1 MLLNEKKKKNILKKN
16 YNIDIEN
23 NDRKKS
29 LKENKLINSHD
40 LNLSKKN
47 KINHFFITCDSNK
60 NSSNDNLVVSRF
72 RKSNNNKIESSNENQ
87 ISPNKYQ
94 NLFLRANYLNSNLKS
109 NKIKKIKNE
118 EIKVKINKRNKEFDF
133 NDDIIKN
140 WGNKGELELMKQYLS
155 YESKSYSKK
164 KEIHSLK
171 NKSKNNVPM
180 ISNFDDLMKNY
191 ESKNNTNNKEDLKT
205 YSSFSKRSI
214 FNKRNKADALYEY
227 EKEHQ
232 KILNENKRNKSTNHI
247 NRKIIKNNKD
257 FIFAKN
263 INYNQKRKSLIK
275 FTKLI

>member
-1 MLLNEKKKKNILKKN
+1 
-16 YNIDIEN
+16 
-23 NDRKKS
+23 
-29 LKENKLINSHD
+29 
-40 LNLSKKN
+40 
-47 KINHFFITCDSNK
+47 
-60 NSSNDNLVVSRF
+60 
-72 RKSNNNKIESSNENQ
+72 
-87 ISPNKYQ
+87 
-94 NLFLRANYLNSNLKS
+94 
-109 NKIKKIKNE
+109 
-118 EIKVKINKRNKEFDF
+118 
-133 NDDIIKN
+133 
-140 WGNKGELELMKQYLS
+140 MKQYLS

>member
-109 NKIKKIKNE
+109 NKAKKIKNE